1 MSTRCLICRTIGKGS
16 VRGIYCHFDGYPA
29 GVGEMLFNCYQSARR
44 LDQLFRRGDISSLG
58 PTPNRATHPFG
69 WDPKH
74 GADEEYAA
82 FVCTEN
88 DIVKGSRHIDV
99 EYVYLWRKG
108 AWWVAENE
116 FGKSLQPFV
125 RLETKLSGRGC
136 VERLRSEVKAES
148 KLASELTFLLC
159 YLNRSSVQIG
169 KTPFVQFGSK
179 ILMAYRDQGFIES
192 NPNLNNGELR
202 FSERGLDLA
211 WHLLERYDMT
221 SGLRPAEPYD
231 CK

>member
-69 WDPKH
+69 WDPKR

-82 FVCTEN
+82 FVCPEN
-88 DIVKGSRHIDV
+88 DIVNGSRHIDV

-116 FGKSLQPFV
+116 FGRSLQPFA
-125 RLETKLSGRGC
+125 RLETKLSGRGY
-136 VERLRSEVKAES
+136 VERLRSEVKAEC

-159 YLNRSSVQIG
+159 YLNRCSGQID
-169 KTPFVQFGSK
+169 KTPFVQFASK
-179 ILMAYRDQGFIES
+179 ILMAYRDQGFLES
-192 NPNLNNGELR
+192 NPGLNNGELR